1 LSPWVLVVIIRVVN
15 VLVLLVV
22 RLVKTANIVSIV
34 LKMAA
39 LVVFAVSQLLFKGV
53 VVFGMGRHS
62 LFFIIL

>member
-1 LSPWVLVVIIRVVN
+1 MVN
-15 VLVLLVV
+15 VQDHLIV
-22 RLVKTANIVSIV
+22 RLVKTANTVSIV

-39 LVVFAVSQLLFKGV
+39 VVVFVVSQLLFKGV